1 MASRSDRSRSRDRSR
16 SPRPR
21 PVLLPPRPV
30 LLPANEDECQ
40 VTYWMLAAAVAV
52 GVALREAEN
61 ASRAAAWSTQAARAT
76 QNHLLRLYW
85 ELRRQRYNPQEEQ
98 TPINQG
104 QDSSSERKGA
114 GRGQHQ

>member
-16 SPRPR
+16 SPRSR

-30 LLPANEDECQ
+30 LLPANEDDCE
-40 VTYWMLAAAVAV
+40 VTYRMLSAVVAV

-61 ASRAAAWSTQAARAT
+61 ASQAAAWSTQAARAA
-76 QNHLLRLYW
+76 QNHLLSLQRELSRL
-85 ELRRQRYNPQEEQ
+85 RYNPQEEQ

>member
-1 MASRSDRSRSRDRSR
+1 M
-16 SPRPR
+16 
-21 PVLLPPRPV
+21 
-30 LLPANEDECQ
+30 
-40 VTYWMLAAAVAV
+40 TYRMLAAAVAV

-61 ASRAAAWSTQAARAT
+61 ASQAAAWSTQAARAA
-76 QNHLLRLYW
+76 QNHLLSLQRELSRL
-85 ELRRQRYNPQEEQ
+85 RYNPQEEQ